1 MSAFSFELILIFAFL
16 SCLLIVGVI
25 FRGTIKFIQNFLI
38 PASITGG
45 IFGLLLL
52 QIGKYYNLIEHENIV
67 SILETFAYHF
77 FNISFI
83 SIGLTPSQKE
93 KRKEHINVYKGSLW
107 MALIQGINFPLQA
120 FVGGL
125 IVFLMIS
132 FGIEIHPMLGFLFPL
147 GFNEGPGQA
156 LSFGKVWEGFG
167 FEHAASIGLS
177 FATLGYFYC
186 IFVGVPLANW
196 GIKKGFIKNI
206 KKPSEDFKKGFY
218 SSNKIELIKLQ
229 NSTHPNSLE
238 PLAFQISLIGLV
250 ILITYIFLWTLSK
263 FLPQDI
269 SKMLWGFFFLFGIT
283 FSILVRKF
291 LQWIKK
297 EYLIEVFIQEK
308 ITSFAVD
315 FLVVSTITSIQIH
328 IFKTFLLPI
337 LLISLIGGTLTTMLI
352 ILLGRQLKDY
362 FWERIL
368 AIFGIVT
375 GTTSTGLLLIKI
387 VDPKL
392 ETPVAKEIA
401 LMNLFSIPI
410 IGTFTILINGYFWWK
425 LSLLTMIFIF
435 LGFSLIF
442 SIITYLFQNK
452 YKA

>member
-16 SCLLIVGVI
+16 SCLLIAGVI
-25 FRGTIKFIQNFLI
+25 FRGTIRFIQYFLI

-45 IFGLLLL
+45 ILGLLLS
-52 QIGKYYNLIEHENIV
+52 QIGKYYNLIDHQNLV
-67 SILETFAYHF
+67 SILETFSYHF

-83 SIGLTPSQKE
+83 SIGLTPSQKD
-93 KRKEHINVYKGSLW
+93 KSHLTVYRGSLW
-107 MALIQGINFPLQA
+107 MAFIQGINFPLQA

-125 IVFLMIS
+125 IVFLMVS
-132 FGIEIHPMLGFLFPL
+132 FGVEIHPMLGFLFPL

-156 LSFGKVWEGFG
+156 LSLGKVWEEFG
-167 FEHAASIGLS
+167 FEYAASIGLS
-177 FATLGYFYC
+177 FATLGYLYC

-196 GIKKGFIKNI
+196 GIKKGYIKNI

-250 ILITYIFLWTLSK
+250 ILITYIFLWILSK

-297 EYLIEVFIQEK
+297 EYLIEIFIQEK

-328 IFKTFLLPI
+328 IFKTFLFPI
-337 LLISLIGGTLTTMLI
+337 LLISLIGGILTTLLI
-352 ILLGRQLKDY
+352 VLLGHKLKNY

-375 GTTSTGLLLIKI
+375 GTTSTGLLLLKI

-410 IGTFTILINGYFWWK
+410 IGTFTIIINGYFWWK
-425 LSLLTMIFIF
+425 LSLLSMLSIYFGLGTIFF
-435 LGFSLIF
+435 
-442 SIITYLFQNK
+442 IITYFFQKK
-452 YKA
+452 YQT